1 MISIAKFP
9 LFWVDLEFTDLDVKR
24 GHIVEIASMI
34 TDANLNMKHTGPD
47 LVIHQDEE
55 VLNSMVQWNQK
66 HFAES
71 GLAEEIR
78 NSKITLKK
86 AEQETLKFLKK
97 HAEFQSVI
105 LAGSSV
111 HIDREY
117 LGEHMPQI
125 YNYLHHH
132 IIDVNTVKDLA
143 RRWYPKIP
151 DYPKNR
157 VHRSTQDILESINE
171 LKYYR
176 DTVFK

>member
-1 MISIAKFP
+1 MISIAKYP
-9 LFWVDLEFTDLDVKR
+9 LFWIDLEFTDLDVKR
-24 GHIVEIASMI
+24 GQIVEIASVI
-34 TDANLNMKHTGPD
+34 TDANLKVKHTGPN
-47 LVIHQDEE
+47 LVIHQSEK
-55 VLNSMVQWNQK
+55 VLENMVQWNQK
-66 HFAES
+66 SFADS
-71 GLAEEIR
+71 GLLEEIR
-78 NSKITLKK
+78 TSKITLKK
-86 AEQETLKFLKK
+86 AEEETLKFLKK
-97 HAEFQSVI
+97 HTEFQSVV

-117 LGEHMPQI
+117 LGEHMPLI

-143 RRWYPKIP
+143 RRWYPKVP

-157 VHRSTQDILESINE
+157 AHRSTQDILESINE